1 MNEEVL
7 ITEYAPAIFDVIK
20 GMDNITAAMVQKSL
34 DTELNC

>member
-20 GMDNITAAMVQKSL
+20 GMDNITAAMV
-34 DTELNC
+34 